1 MRRRLLRRRPEG
13 LIERRRRR
21 RVRAR
26 ERVVRDAHA
35 QPERA
40 APRIARHEAPEVDG
54 RLRDERACAPVRGQ
68 AGAERAHR
76 QRVQHA
82 RQLDAAARPAL
93 PEQGRDGGG
102 RGDGEGGAGAEGGRV
117 VRRGRAGPRVGR
129 LGRDGGAE
137 EAREEGGEGGGE
149 VGGEDGEE
157 EEGPGDGE
165 GHGELDGGQKR
176 RGGWGEDGVGG
187 GGGGEGGVAQGVEEG
202 AVEEEGGGAVA
213 VGVRVG
219 EEDPACVGIGVV
231 GDGDDDDFP
240 WGNAVDVGEQLVVRV
255 AKTRLQG
262 FELCMHAG
270 VRWLN
275 GLEKFNMIREVE
287 GRGPDEFRGFGL
299 FALDSGAE
307 HGVRRDAML
316 QGGIEGLFVEV
327 KAIGH
332 GIAAGD
338 NESTVVAQRM
348 AHNTTSFAGT
358 WPPIRMLLPGA

>member
-1 MRRRLLRRRPEG
+1 M
-13 LIERRRRR
+13 
-21 RVRAR
+21 
-26 ERVVRDAHA
+26 
-35 QPERA
+35 
-40 APRIARHEAPEVDG
+40 
-54 RLRDERACAPVRGQ
+54 
-68 AGAERAHR
+68 
-76 QRVQHA
+76 QHA

-149 VGGEDGEE
+149 VGEDGEE